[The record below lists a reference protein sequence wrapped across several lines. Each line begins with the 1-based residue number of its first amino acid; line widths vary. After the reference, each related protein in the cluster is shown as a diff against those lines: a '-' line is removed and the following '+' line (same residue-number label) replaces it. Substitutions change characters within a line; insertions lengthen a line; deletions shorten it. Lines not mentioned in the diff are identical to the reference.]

1 VTLLVISPDYASHV
15 LPLAT
20 LATAWADAGERVVV
34 ATGPAVAP
42 LVAEFGYEHQALVL
56 GRGSNPGVIRPE
68 DQPPGEDDSLRG
80 FFAATRQGMIPTL
93 TYQADARGDD
103 LLWAPRE
110 TSVAVQRVVE
120 SVQPDTI
127 VVDHLA
133 FTATLALRAAGID
146 YADVVLGHPS
156 ALPVGDEVY
165 GEALSWP
172 SPFHPDPVAVAAL
185 RERCIAVRE
194 RFTARYNEALLGLG
208 GGASPVD
215 DAFAAHGA
223 TVLFN
228 YPAVLHDTARA
239 ALLPPGHAFLGSLV
253 RPEAAPP
260 DVAAWLDAD
269 DGRPIVYVSFG
280 SFLSARSDVLRVVVD
295 GLRTLP
301 VRVALA
307 TGSTDPAALQAPADW
322 LVRPYLAQVAVLERA
337 SVAVTH
343 AGNNSVTEAL
353 TAGVPMVAMPFSTDQ
368 FAGAASLETAG
379 LAVALDPNVAAAAD
393 IAAAVTAAM
402 SAPYTEA
409 AASLSDALRADQG
422 SERARRTIA
431 ARDSDADPSTGDRAA
446 SNSGS

>member
-20 LATAWADAGERVVV
+20 LATAWSEAGERVVV

-42 LVAEFGYEHQALVL
+42 LVAEFGFEHQPLVL

-80 FFAATRQGMIPTL
+80 FFGATRDGMIPTL

-103 LLWAPRE
+103 LLWAPRD
-110 TSVAVQRVVE
+110 TSVAVQRVVA

-165 GEALSWP
+165 GEAVAWP
-172 SPFHPDPVAVAAL
+172 SAFHPDPAAVAAL

-194 RFTARYNEALLGLG
+194 RFTARYNEALLAL

-215 DAFAAHGA
+215 DAFAAHG
-223 TVLFN
+223 TSVLFN
-228 YPAVLHDTARA
+228 YPAALHDTPRA
-239 ALLPPGHAFLGSLV
+239 ALLPRGHAFLGSLV
-253 RPEAAPP
+253 RPETAPP
-260 DVAAWLDAD
+260 DVAAWVDAD
-269 DGRPIVYVSFG
+269 DARPIVYVSFG

-307 TGSTDPAALQAPADW
+307 TGSTDPTTLQAPADW

-368 FAGAASLETAG
+368 FAGAAALESAG
-379 LAVALDPNVAAAAD
+379 LAVALDPNAATVAD
-393 IAAAVTAAM
+393 VGAAVTAAM
-402 SAPYTEA
+402 SPRSTGA
-409 AASLSDALRADQG
+409 AASIGAVLRRDPGPARGRRGVMDG
-422 SERARRTIA
+422 STTPR
-431 ARDSDADPSTGDRAA
+431 
-446 SNSGS
+446 

>member
-1 VTLLVISPDYASHV
+1 VTLLVISPDYASHL

-20 LATAWADAGERVVV
+20 LATAWGDAGERVVV

-42 LVAEFGYEHQALVL
+42 LVAEFGFEHRPLIL

-80 FFAATRQGMIPTL
+80 FFAATREGMIPTL
-93 TYQADARGDD
+93 TCQADARGDD

-110 TSVAVQRVVE
+110 TSVAVQRAVE
-120 SVQPDTI
+120 SVQPDTV

-172 SPFHPDPVAVAAL
+172 SPFHPDPAAVAAL

-194 RFTARYNEALLGLG
+194 RFTARYNEALLALG
-208 GGASPVD
+208 GGALPVD

-223 TVLFN
+223 SVLFN
-228 YPAVLHDTARA
+228 YPAALHDTARA
-239 ALLPPGHAFLGSLV
+239 ALLPRGHAFLGSLV
-253 RPEAAPP
+253 RPETAPP
-260 DVAAWLDAD
+260 DVAAWLAAD
-269 DGRPIVYVSFG
+269 DPRPIVYVSFG
-280 SFLSARSDVLRVVVD
+280 SFLSARSDVLQVVVD
-295 GLRTLP
+295 GLRELP

-307 TGSTDPAALQAPADW
+307 TGSTDPAMLQAPADW

-337 SVAVTH
+337 ALAVTH

-379 LAVALDPNVAAAAD
+379 LAVALDPNVASAYQVG
-393 IAAAVTAAM
+393 AAVTAAM
-402 SAPYTEA
+402 SPRSTDPATSIGA
-409 AASLSDALRADQG
+409 GLRRDPGPTRGRRAVMDG
-422 SERARRTIA
+422 SATPR
-431 ARDSDADPSTGDRAA
+431 
-446 SNSGS
+446 